1 MNKFSLRG
9 VAIALVATFSIGS
22 AQAATITG
30 ELFIGGEAVAIP
42 GPGLGDAIG
51 LAFTQGLLVTGA
63 TGDFAADGLA
73 FGSTGSIND
82 FLFGDVP
89 IEPLLVVGSFTFDL
103 TEAMVVV
110 QGPDFLDLTGAGLL
124 SGAGFDDTPYDF
136 SLSADGAGN
145 LFSFSA
151 TLAPTVI
158 PVPGALILLMSGLAA
173 LGIRRRS

>member
-9 VAIALVATFSIGS
+9 VAIALVATFGIGT
-22 AQAATITG
+22 AQAATISG

-51 LAFTQGLLVTGA
+51 LAFTQGLLVTGS
-63 TGDFAADGLA
+63 TGDFLLDGLT

-89 IEPLLVVGSFTFDL
+89 IDPLIVVGSFTFVL
-103 TEAMVVV
+103 NTAMTVL
-110 QGPDFLDLTGAGLL
+110 QGPDFLDLTGTGVL
-124 SGAGFDDTPYDF
+124 SAAGFDDTSYNF

-145 LFSFSA
+145 LFSFSG
-151 TLAPTVI
+151 TLAPV
-158 PVPGALILLMSGLAA
+158 PLPGALILLLSGLAA
-173 LGIRRRS
+173 LGVRRRS